1 MLSGHSY
8 KFTSPV
14 VLAFAT
20 TVQCNSN
27 HTVHDGAC
35 LRGILIMMRLYA
47 SI

>member
-1 MLSGHSY
+1 MLSSHSC

-20 TVQCNSN
+20 MVQCNSN
-27 HTVHDGAC
+27 HTVKDGAC
-35 LRGILIMMRLYA
+35 LRGILIMMLLYS